1 MEHLQVV
8 FYNCQTV
15 SEYDNVVV
23 VVVVVV
29 EVGLFSECIK
39 N

>member
-23 VVVVVV
+23 VVVVV